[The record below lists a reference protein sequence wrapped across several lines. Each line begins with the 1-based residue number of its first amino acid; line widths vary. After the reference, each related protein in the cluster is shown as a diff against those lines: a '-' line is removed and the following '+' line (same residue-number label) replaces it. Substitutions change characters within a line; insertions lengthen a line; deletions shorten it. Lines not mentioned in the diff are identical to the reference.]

1 MHHQIYSSL
10 VAIFFIVQRMDMAL
24 SKLNSGG
31 WAHICPEGSHLMD
44 EGKNHCSYQERCC
57 KVRKLF
63 SSHNVL
69 SSKEY

>member
-1 MHHQIYSSL
+1 
-10 VAIFFIVQRMDMAL
+10 MDMAL

-57 KVRKLF
+57 KL
-63 SSHNVL
+63 N
-69 SSKEY
+69 

>member
-1 MHHQIYSSL
+1 
-10 VAIFFIVQRMDMAL
+10 MDMAL

-57 KVRKLF
+57 KMLRCF
-63 SSHNVL
+63 RRTSRMIINVT
-69 SSKEY
+69 S